1 MIIDLEQAADG
12 QLWVNSAIC
21 IVGGGAAGVTIAKSL
36 LDRGLDVCL
45 LEAGGMKIEQ
55 DQQALLD
62 GESIGAPIRL
72 DEGRYR
78 RLGGATGAWTGRCAE
93 LDPIDF
99 ERRDWVPGSG
109 WPIGLDDLKPYYR
122 AAEAMC
128 GFEEPWR
135 SNVDELD
142 RLATPDMADEAIQP
156 FLWRFAPH
164 GRNRY
169 QDWGSRYLAELRRSR
184 HAKLILHANLTRIED
199 SADDDRIRAIVARSA
214 NGGTVRVEAR
224 HFILCCG
231 GIENARLL
239 LNAAITSRGP
249 LRAAGQTTG
258 RYFMQHPRVK
268 VADVVLD
275 PAGAGLQNLLNRFV
289 VRSGT
294 EYETGFVL
302 RDRQQRS
309 EQLLNASAVIRYA
322 PRPGSLRDAVRQ
334 LRGGT
339 PLRKV
344 RMTPPSQGVRPGAFC
359 NDVWR
364 YARGLHP
371 ILIDP
376 VASIIVD
383 VEQAPDPASRIALAE
398 SKDSFGLNKVR
409 VDWRIAD
416 LERRTVAHFTG
427 RIRDMFARQGW
438 GTLLPIAGLDES
450 GGLTAEHMMESYHH
464 IGATRMSATSATG
477 TVDADCRVH
486 QLANL
491 HVCGASVMPTGG
503 HANPTFTIVALA
515 LRLADRIARLSAPMT
530 TPTVQRF

>member
-1 MIIDLEQAADG
+1 MIIDLEQVADG

-21 IVGGGAAGVTIAKSL
+21 IVGGGAAGVTIAKAL
-36 LDRGLDVCL
+36 LDRGVDVCL
-45 LEAGGMKIEQ
+45 LEAGGMKTEQ
-55 DQQALLD
+55 AQQALLD

-78 RLGGATGAWTGRCAE
+78 RLGGATGSWTGRCAE

-135 SNVDELD
+135 QHVPELD
-142 RLATPDMADEAIQP
+142 RLAALHMVDDAIEP
-156 FLWRFAPH
+156 FLWRFAPLS
-164 GRNRY
+164 RNRY
-169 QDWGSRYLAELRRSR
+169 QDWGSRYLGELRRSR
-184 HAKLILHANLTRIED
+184 RAKLILHANLTRIED
-199 SADDDRIRAIVARSA
+199 SADDNHIRAIVAVSPR
-214 NGGTVRVEAR
+214 GGSVRVEAQ
-224 HFILCCG
+224 HFVLCCG

-239 LNAAITSRGP
+239 LNAAITGSGP
-249 LRAAGQTTG
+249 LRAVGQTAG
-258 RYFMQHPRVK
+258 HYFMQHPRVK
-268 VADVVLD
+268 VADITLH
-275 PAGAGLQNLLNRFV
+275 PSGSGLQNLLNRFI

-309 EQLLNASAVIRYA
+309 EHLLNASAVIRYA
-322 PRPGSLRDAVRQ
+322 PRPGSLRDAFQQ
-334 LRGGT
+334 LRAGI
-339 PLRKV
+339 PLNRI
-344 RMTPPSQGVRPGAFC
+344 RMTPPRQGVRPGDFC
-359 NDVWR
+359 RDVWR
-364 YARGLHP
+364 YARGVHP
-371 ILIDP
+371 ILADP
-376 VASIIVD
+376 VATIVVD
-383 VEQAPDPASRIALAE
+383 VEQAPDRASRIALAD

-438 GTLLPIAGLDES
+438 GSLLPIAGLEES

-464 IGATRMSATSATG
+464 LGATRMSTTPATG
-477 TVDADCRVH
+477 TVDADGRVH

-515 LRLADRIARLSAPMT
+515 LRLADRIGKLSAPVLA
-530 TPTVQRF
+530 PTVNG

>member
-1 MIIDLEQAADG
+1 MIIDLEQVAGGRLRVKTA
-12 QLWVNSAIC
+12 VC
-21 IVGGGAAGVTIAKSL
+21 IVGGGAAGVTIAKTL
-36 LDRGLDVCL
+36 VDRGIDVCL
-45 LEAGGMKIEQ
+45 LEAGGRKTEQ
-55 DQQALLD
+55 MQQALLD

-72 DEGRYR
+72 DEGRFR
-78 RLGGATGAWTGRCAE
+78 RLGGATGSWTGRCAE

-135 SNVDELD
+135 KHVPEFE
-142 RLATPDMADEAIQP
+142 RLAGLDMADDAIEP
-156 FLWRFAPH
+156 FLWRFAPN

-169 QDWGSRYLAELRRSR
+169 QDWGIRYLAELRWSR
-184 HAKLILHANLTRIED
+184 RAKLILHASLTRIED
-199 SADDDRIRAIVARSA
+199 SADDNRIHAIVADSP
-214 NGGTVRVEAR
+214 GGASVRVEAQ

-239 LNAAITSRGP
+239 LNAAIVGKGP
-249 LRAAGQTTG
+249 LRAVGQTTG
-258 RYFMQHPRVK
+258 HYFMQHPRVK
-268 VADVVLD
+268 VAEVALQ
-275 PAGAGLQNLLNRFV
+275 PAGIGLQTLLNRFV

-302 RDRQQRS
+302 RDSQQRS
-309 EQLLNASAVIRYA
+309 EGLLNASAVIRYA
-322 PRPGSLRDAVRQ
+322 PRPGSLRDALRQ
-334 LRGGT
+334 LREGT
-339 PLRKV
+339 PLRNI
-344 RMTPPSQGVRPGAFC
+344 RLLPPPQGIQPG
-359 NDVWR
+359 DVCRDLWR
-364 YARGLHP
+364 HARGMQP
-371 ILIDP
+371 ILADP
-376 VASIIVD
+376 IATIIVD

-398 SKDSFGLNKVR
+398 SKDRFGLNKVR

-427 RIRDMFARQGW
+427 RIREMFARRGW
-438 GTLLPIAGLDES
+438 GSLVPIAGLDKS
-450 GGLTAEHMMESYHH
+450 GGLTPEHLMESYHH
-464 IGATRMSATSATG
+464 IGATRMSATPATG
-477 TVDADCRVH
+477 TADADCRIH

-515 LRLADRIARLSAPMT
+515 LRLADRIARLAAVLA
-530 TPTVQRF
+530 PTVKG

>member
-1 MIIDLEQAADG
+1 MIIDLEQVADG
-12 QLWVNSAIC
+12 QLWVNSGIC
-21 IVGGGAAGVTIAKSL
+21 IVGGGAAGVTIAKTL
-36 LDRGLDVCL
+36 LDRGLDICL
-45 LEAGGMKIEQ
+45 LEAGGMKTEQ
-55 DQQALLD
+55 QQQALLD
-62 GESIGAPIRL
+62 GESVGAPIRL

-99 ERRDWVPGSG
+99 EARDWVPGSG

-128 GFEEPWR
+128 GFGEPWR
-135 SNVDELD
+135 QQVPELD
-142 RLATPDMADEAIQP
+142 RLAAFDMADEAIEP

-184 HAKLILHANLTRIED
+184 RARLILHANLTRIED
-199 SADDDRIRAIVARSA
+199 SADDDRIRAIVARA
-214 NGGTVRVEAR
+214 PNGAEVRVEAQ
-224 HFILCCG
+224 HFVLCCG

-239 LNAAITSRGP
+239 LNAAIDSGGP
-249 LRAAGQTTG
+249 LRAVGQTTG
-258 RYFMQHPRVK
+258 HYFMQHPRVK
-268 VADVVLD
+268 VADVALA
-275 PAGAGLQNLLNRFV
+275 PAGVGLQNLLNRFI

-302 RDRQQRS
+302 KDSRQRS
-309 EQLLNASAVIRYA
+309 EHLLNASAVIRYA
-322 PRPGSLRDAVRQ
+322 PRPGSLRDAFQRY
-334 LRGGT
+334 RAGT
-339 PLRKV
+339 PLRSI
-344 RMTPPSQGVRPGAFC
+344 RLTPPQEGVRPGAFC
-359 NDVWR
+359 RDVWR
-364 YARGLHP
+364 YARGRHP
-371 ILIDP
+371 ILADP
-376 VASIIVD
+376 VATIVVD
-383 VEQAPDPASRIALAE
+383 VEQAPDRSSRIALAD

-409 VDWRIAD
+409 VDWRIAE

-438 GTLLPIAGLDES
+438 GSLLPIAGLDES

-464 IGATRMSATSATG
+464 IGATRMSVTPATG

-491 HVCGASVMPTGG
+491 HICGASVMPTGG

-515 LRLADRIARLSAPMT
+515 LRLADRIGRLSAPVLK
-530 TPTVQRF
+530 PAVNA